1 MYYYNYYLF
10 AWYFYLK
17 RDSHIIRSLMCL
29 INSITY
35 FVISIYVVFQLIS
48 IENALPIYTLIVALS
63 YELQLKESE

>member
-17 RDSHIIRSLMCL
+17 LDSHITVSNI
-29 INSITY
+29 
-35 FVISIYVVFQLIS
+35 ISIYVVFQLIS

>member
-1 MYYYNYYLF
+1 MYYYKYYLF

-17 RDSHIIRSLMCL
+17 PDSHI
-29 INSITY
+29 
-35 FVISIYVVFQLIS
+35 FISIYVVFQLIS

>member
-17 RDSHIIRSLMCL
+17 PDSHII
-29 INSITY
+29 
-35 FVISIYVVFQLIS
+35 FISIYVVFQLIS